1 MRLTIKDT
9 TIARLHQF
17 TQDYHTEDVN
27 ELIHSALSELVSL
40 RRLTAAGLC
49 RFTPDIQVPL
59 GQTTSPTTPNS
70 IASRGP
76 QGLVLD
82 DLAALLSDD

>member
-9 TIARLHQF
+9 TLARLHQF
-17 TQDYHTEDVN
+17 TKDYHTEDVN

-40 RRLTAAGLC
+40 RRLTATGLC
-49 RFTPDIQVPL
+49 RFPSDIPVPL
-59 GQTTSPTTPNS
+59 EQTTSPTTPTA
-70 IASRGP
+70 IASGGS

-82 DLAALLSDD
+82 DLAALLDD